1 MCAERKTVSVFERAI
16 LFMFVGQGYACWEK
30 ETRRKILYPY
40 IYIYIYRGEGINR
53 MKKAV
58 ISSGRDE

>member
-1 MCAERKTVSVFERAI
+1 MRVRVEEIRQRIRTSNF
-16 LFMFVGQGYACWEK
+16 LFVGQGYACWEK

-40 IYIYIYRGEGINR
+40 IYRGEGINR